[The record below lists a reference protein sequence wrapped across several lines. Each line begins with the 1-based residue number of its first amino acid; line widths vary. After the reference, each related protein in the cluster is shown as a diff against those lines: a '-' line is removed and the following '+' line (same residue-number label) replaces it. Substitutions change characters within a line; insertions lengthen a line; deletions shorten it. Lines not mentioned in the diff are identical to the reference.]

1 MSLTPLHHLASELA
15 SLEAALDCRDL
26 DGAQHIM
33 SSYDRELRDY
43 IERAGNTV
51 PMDGLRTLLRMQNEL
66 LTTMHDLRE
75 SLGREARDAQRV
87 GQASRAYASVG
98 VAL

>member
-1 MSLTPLHHLASELA
+1 MTTPTLQHLASELA

-26 DGAQHIM
+26 EGAQAIM
-33 SSYDRELRDY
+33 SSYDRELRGY
-43 IERAGNTV
+43 IDGIGSAA

-66 LTTMHDLRE
+66 LTTMHELRE
-75 SLGREARDAQRV
+75 SLGREARGAQRA
-87 GQASRAYASVG
+87 GHASRAYASVG

>member
-1 MSLTPLHHLASELA
+1 MSLPPLQQLATELA

-26 DGAQHIM
+26 DRAQTIM

-66 LTTMHDLRE
+66 LTTMHELRE
-75 SLGREARDAQRV
+75 SLGQEARDAQRA
-87 GQASRAYASVG
+87 GHASRAYASVG

>member
-1 MSLTPLHHLASELA
+1 MSLTSLQQLATELA

-26 DGAQHIM
+26 DGAQAIM
-33 SSYDRELRDY
+33 SSYDRELRGY
-43 IERAGNTV
+43 IERTGSSV

-66 LTTMHDLRE
+66 LTTMHELRE
-75 SLGREARDAQRV
+75 SLGREARDAQRS
-87 GQASRAYASVG
+87 GHASRAYAAVG

>member
-1 MSLTPLHHLASELA
+1 MSLPPLQQLASELA

-26 DGAQHIM
+26 DRAQTIM

-66 LTTMHDLRE
+66 LTTMHELRE
-75 SLGREARDAQRV
+75 SLGREARDAQRA
-87 GQASRAYASVG
+87 GHASRAYASVG